1 MIDFVCSQKDLKEA
15 VAKAVKAVP
24 AKPQLLVL
32 ENLKIDTQTGGN
44 IVAFTGYDLTTGIIS
59 RTEAKTVHEFGE
71 LLVNAK
77 LFSSIVK
84 KLPKGDVRIY
94 SDEHLKLTIEQG
106 SIVFNLPAIDV
117 ENYPEIE
124 RVHSKVQSFTISQPA
139 LQSMLAETL
148 YARSQSDAKPILK
161 GEYFEVIDSRLNL
174 TAIDGFRC
182 AIRREPVQ
190 NEYDFSFTVNGDAL
204 EKISGLLSTDTSSTV
219 TVEFQKNLAL
229 FRLEKGADCTVITR
243 LLPGEFFNYR
253 TAIPKKISLSAHFDV
268 PDLIETLER
277 AYVLCVDSKLNCVK
291 LRFNTCT
298 NELEINFDTAKG
310 HFTETL
316 TIEAE
321 GESTEIGFNIR
332 FLIEALKAI
341 PGELAEMKLNGQL
354 NPMMITPLA
363 GDNYAHILLP
373 VRLK

>member
-161 GEYFEVIDSRLNL
+161 GEYFEVIDSRLSL

-190 NEYDFSFTVNGDAL
+190 NEYDFSFTVDGDAL
-204 EKISGLLSTDTSSTV
+204 EKISGLLSADTSSTV
-219 TVEFQKNLAL
+219 TVEFQKNHVL

-243 LLPGEFFNYR
+243 LLPGEFFNYK

-277 AYVLCVDSKLNCVK
+277 AYVLCAATLNCVK
-291 LRFNTCT
+291 LRFDTGA

>member
-124 RVHSKVQSFTISQPA
+124 RVHSKVQNFTISQPA
-139 LQSMLAETL
+139 LQTMLAETL

-204 EKISGLLSTDTSSTV
+204 EKISGLLSADTSSTV

-243 LLPGEFFNYR
+243 LLPGEFFNYK

-277 AYVLCVDSKLNCVK
+277 AYVLCAATLNCVK
-291 LRFNTCT
+291 LRFDTGA